1 MSDAELNSSAKKR
14 AIILCTG
21 NSCRS
26 QMAEALWRKHGGA
39 SWEVVSAGTQPKDQV
54 YPLAVQ
60 AMAESGIDIS
70 GYRPKDAAQFTG
82 QHFDLVVTVCDNAE
96 RECPAFANAD
106 KHLHWPFDDPPKTA
120 GDESAKLQAC
130 RRVRDE
136 IEAAIARFLSK

>member
-1 MSDAELNSSAKKR
+1 MSDTDLNSPAKKR
-14 AIILCTG
+14 VIILCTG

-26 QMAEALWRKHGGA
+26 QMAEALWRRHGGQ
-39 SWEVVSAGTQPKDQV
+39 SWEVVSAGTHPKDQV

-70 GYRPKDAAQFTG
+70 GYRPKDAAHFTR

-106 KHLHWPFDDPPKTA
+106 KHLHWPFDDPPKAA
-120 GDESAKLQAC
+120 GDESAKMQAC
-130 RRVRDE
+130 RRVRDD
-136 IEAAIARFLSK
+136 IEQAVKDYLK